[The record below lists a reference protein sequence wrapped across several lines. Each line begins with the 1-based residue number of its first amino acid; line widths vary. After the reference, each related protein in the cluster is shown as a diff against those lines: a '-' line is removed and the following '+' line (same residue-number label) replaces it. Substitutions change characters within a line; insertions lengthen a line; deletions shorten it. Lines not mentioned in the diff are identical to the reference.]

1 MNFLNEVRYGIR
13 VLLKSPSFTA
23 IAALTLAVCIAANA
37 AIFSMASAAFRPY
50 PFRELDRLMAVSETI
65 PQVSAER
72 YDVSAGNFFDWKS
85 RTHTLEPMEAYK
97 AWSATLTGRD
107 EAKQVQGYLVSPG
120 FFSLLGVA
128 PMKGRVFS
136 GTENES
142 ERNQLVVSYR
152 FWQQRLASD
161 PGVLGRV
168 VSVNGLGYT
177 VIGVMPKEFEFPMY
191 AELWSAWMP
200 MPAERNERVERE
212 LGVVAQ
218 LKPGFA
224 ISQAQAEMN
233 QVAKRLSRDYP
244 LSNAARGVDV
254 RRLSET
260 ADPYA
265 RRFMAVLLGAVS
277 FLLLL
282 ACANIANLQLARGA
296 TRRKEMAVRVA
307 MGGSRARIARQV
319 LTEGFLLSLLGAGL
333 SLPLASAALG
343 IIKANIPQVVARN
356 APYLMHVQLDGRMLA
371 FVLGVVVL
379 TTIASTLPVALQ
391 ASPERLAETLKESGR
406 GSLGFGRS
414 RARSALVISEL
425 AFAIVLLI
433 GAGLMVNGFRHLAS
447 TKSGVDVTH
456 VLTFHVSLP
465 ETEYA
470 GGGQVA
476 SFYKEALRRLNAIP
490 EIQSAAVISELP
502 ALGDSRSSPVVIEG
516 QAVDG
521 RERPLLAE
529 VRVTSEEYFRSLGI
543 PVREG
548 RGFTSHD
555 TGENLPVAVMSAG
568 AAARFWPGQ
577 DVIGRRLRLNSAE
590 MPGGWLTV
598 VGIVGDVNHFFLD
611 TEVRPTVYV
620 SYLQRPVR
628 GLNFVIRSQAP
639 FEVAAPEIR
648 QAVRSVD
655 GKQRA
660 YDLQNLK
667 RFFTEL
673 SAAVGIMAS
682 LMSAFAFIALGLS
695 AAGVYALMA
704 YSVAQR
710 RQEIGIRMAL
720 GAEPRDVLK
729 LVVVNAMKLTAIGL
743 VIAVPAALALSRAM
757 IAAMSGIVA
766 LDFPTSAGFAAIP
779 AAMALFAAYMPARRA
794 SMIDPL
800 RALRQE

>member
-37 AIFSMASAAFRPY
+37 AIFSMANAAFRPY
-50 PFRELDRLMAVSETI
+50 PFRELDLLVAVSETI

-97 AWSATLTGRD
+97 AWGATLTGRD
-107 EAKQVQGYLVSPG
+107 EAEQVQGYLVSPG

-136 GTENES
+136 RTENES
-142 ERNQLVVSYR
+142 ERNQLVVSYG

-177 VIGVMPKEFEFPMY
+177 VIGVMPKQFEFPMY

-200 MPAERNERVERE
+200 TPAERNERVEHE
-212 LGVVAQ
+212 LGVVAR

-233 QVAKRLSRDYP
+233 QVAERLARDYP
-244 LSNAARGVDV
+244 LSNAERGVDV

-282 ACANIANLQLARGA
+282 ACASIANLQLARGA

-319 LTEGFLLSLLGAGL
+319 FTEGFLVSLLGAGL

-371 FVLGVVVL
+371 FVLGVVGL

-406 GSLGFGRS
+406 GSLGVGRS

-447 TKSGVDVTH
+447 TESGVDVTQ

-470 GGGQVA
+470 GAGVA
-476 SFYKEALRRLNAIP
+476 NFYKETLRRLTAIP
-490 EIQSAAVISELP
+490 EIQSAAMISELP

-529 VRVTSEEYFRSLGI
+529 VRVTSEEYFSSLGI
-543 PVREG
+543 RVREG

-555 TGENLPVAVMSAG
+555 TGENLPVAVVSGG

-628 GLNFVIRSQAP
+628 GLNFVIRSEAP
-639 FEVAAPEIR
+639 FEVAAPKIR

-655 GKQRA
+655 GKQQA

-673 SAAVGIMAS
+673 SGAVGIMTS

-720 GAEPRDVLK
+720 GAEPRDILK
-729 LVVVNAMKLTAIGL
+729 LVVGNAMKLTAIGL
-743 VIAVPAALALSRAM
+743 VIAVPAALALSRVM

-766 LDFPTSAGFAAIP
+766 LDFLTLAGFATIP
-779 AAMALFAAYMPARRA
+779 AAIALFAAYMPARGA
-794 SMIDPL
+794 SMSDPL

>member
-1 MNFLNEVRYGIR
+1 MDFLNEVRYGMR
-13 VLLKSPSFTA
+13 VLLKSPGFTV

-37 AIFSMASAAFRPY
+37 AIFSMADAAFRPY
-50 PFRELDRLMAVSETI
+50 PFRQLDRLMALSETI

-85 RTHTLEPMEAYK
+85 RAHALEPMEAYK
-97 AWSATLTGRD
+97 AWSATLMGRD
-107 EAKQVQGYLVSPG
+107 EAEQVQGYLVSPG

-136 GTENES
+136 ETENES
-142 ERNQLVVSYR
+142 ERNEVVVSYR
-152 FWQQRLASD
+152 FWQQRLAAD
-161 PGVLGRV
+161 PGVLGQA
-168 VSVNGLGYT
+168 VSMNGLRYT
-177 VIGVMPKEFEFPMY
+177 VIGVMPKEFEFPIY
-191 AELWSAWMP
+191 AELWAAWMAT
-200 MPAERNERVERE
+200 PAERNERVKRE
-212 LGVVAQ
+212 LGTIAR
-218 LKPGFA
+218 LKPGFT

-233 QVAKRLSRDYP
+233 ELAERLARDYP
-244 LSNAARGVDV
+244 VTNTGRGIDV

-296 TRRKEMAVRVA
+296 ARRKEMAVRVA
-307 MGGSRARIARQV
+307 IGGSRARIARQV
-319 LTEGFLLSLLGAGL
+319 FTEGFLLSLLGAGL

-356 APYLMHVQLDGRMLA
+356 APFLMHVQLDLHMLA

-379 TTIASTLPVALQ
+379 TTIASTLPMTLQ
-391 ASPERLAETLKESGR
+391 ALPERLAETLKESGR
-406 GSLGFGRS
+406 GSLGAGRS

-447 TKSGVDVTH
+447 TKAGVDATH

-470 GGGQVA
+470 AGEVGT
-476 SFYKEALRRLNAIP
+476 FYKETLRRLSVIP

-516 QAVDG
+516 QAADG

-529 VRVTSEEYFRSLGI
+529 VRVTSEEYFRALEI
-543 PVREG
+543 PVRAG
-548 RGFTSHD
+548 RVFTSHD
-555 TGENLPVAVMSAG
+555 TGGNLPVAVVSAG
-568 AAARFWPGQ
+568 AAARFWPGR

-590 MPGGWLTV
+590 MASGWLAV

-628 GLNFVIRSQAP
+628 GLNFVIRSEAP
-639 FEVAAPEIR
+639 FDVAGPEIR

-655 GKQRA
+655 GKQQA

-673 SAAVGIMAS
+673 SAAVGIMTS

-695 AAGVYALMA
+695 AAGVYASMA

-710 RQEIGIRMAL
+710 RQEIGIRIAL

-729 LVVVNAMKLTAIGL
+729 LVVGNAMKLAAIGL

-757 IAAMSGIVA
+757 IAAMSGIIA
-766 LDFPTSAGFAAIP
+766 LDFLTLAGFAALP
-779 AAMALFAAYMPARRA
+779 AAMTLFAAYMPARRA

-800 RALRQE
+800 KGLRQE